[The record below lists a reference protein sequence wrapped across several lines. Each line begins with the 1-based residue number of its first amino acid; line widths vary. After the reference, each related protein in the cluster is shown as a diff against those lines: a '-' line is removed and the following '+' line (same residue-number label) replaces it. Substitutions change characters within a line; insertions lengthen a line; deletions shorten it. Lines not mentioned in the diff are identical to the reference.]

1 MGARVETPA
10 WAQPRPGAGVRAGKR
25 RILAAV
31 RLVRLVSIVGIAGL
45 TFTACGVPQHPDPLN
60 TNYVPTVSAAPSLD
74 RGALSPYGFTQ
85 AQRMTVRVRNIGCS
99 GLSTGTGFAIDA
111 NTLVTNRHV
120 VENSREIEITTYDG
134 RTVDVTATAITT
146 VADLAIVTTAETI
159 AAVAPV
165 LAQADAVEGDA
176 ITVVGYPRGGQ
187 LTTVSGVVIGEATDP
202 LGSSLGR
209 VVATTAPVEP
219 GSSGSPALNE
229 AGEVVGVIYAKND
242 SEQSFMVPVSMLRS
256 LLQQDGLLAPQPHV
270 CESPTPSATPGT

>member
-1 MGARVETPA
+1 MMRRRTGRSHD
-10 WAQPRPGAGVRAGKR
+10 GVSVA
-25 RILAAV
+25 LM
-31 RLVRLVSIVGIAGL
+31 AGL
-45 TFTACGVPQHPDPLN
+45 TALSLAACGVPSHPDPLN
-60 TNYVPTVSAAPSLD
+60 TDYVPTVSAAPSMD
-74 RGALSPYGFTQ
+74 RGNLSPYGFTQ
-85 AQRMTVRVRNIGCS
+85 AQRMTVRLRNIGCS

-120 VENSREIEITTYDG
+120 VENSREIEVTTYDG
-134 RTVDVTATAITT
+134 RTIDVTATSVTT

-159 AAVAPV
+159 AAVSSV

-176 ITVVGYPRGGQ
+176 ITVVGYPRGGK
-187 LTTVSGVVIGEATDP
+187 LTTVSGVVIGEASDP

-242 SEQSFMVPVSMLRS
+242 SDQSFMVPVSMLRS
-256 LLQQDGLLAPQPHV
+256 LLEQDGLLAPQPQV
-270 CESPTPSATPGT
+270 CETPSQEPAVTAGPTPIPTPSPTP